1 MKKQSSQNLFMIEPE
16 VFYSNDQTIDS
27 NHYQFKNDDGSLELD
42 QITNNALNEFN
53 KLKTEIEKQGIEVT
67 SMKGISDCPDHIFP
81 NWFITFEDKTFQLF
95 SMRAENRRLE
105 KTKEM
110 IDFLAG
116 KYRLN
121 GDLSDFE
128 KKDMFLE
135 ATSSMVFDRVNRIV
149 YAAISPR
156 TNKELTKKWCG
167 DNNYELVLFETESH
181 KGDAIYHTDVFMY
194 VGQKI
199 IGICFDVILPQYKQ
213 MVKEKVK
220 RFHDVFEIEKNQIL
234 DFCGNSLEA
243 RNVSDEY
250 FLIMSSRAFNA
261 LRDDQK
267 EKLSKYYKKIIHS
280 DLTTIEKYGGGS
292 ARCMLNELF

>member
-1 MKKQSSQNLFMIEPE
+1 
-16 VFYSNDQTIDS
+16 
-27 NHYQFKNDDGSLELD
+27 
-42 QITNNALNEFN
+42 
-53 KLKTEIEKQGIEVT
+53 
-67 SMKGISDCPDHIFP
+67 MKGIPECPDHIFP

-95 SMRAENRRLE
+95 SMKAENRRLE

-110 IDFLAG
+110 IEFLSMN
-116 KYRLN
+116 YSLN
-121 GDLSDFE
+121 GDLTE
-128 KKDMFLE
+128 YENKDLFLE
-135 ATSSMVFDRVNRIV
+135 ATSSMVIDRVNMVV
-149 YAAISPR
+149 YAAISSR
-156 TNKELTKKWCG
+156 TSSELTKKWCD

-199 IGICFDVILPQYKQ
+199 IGICFDVILPKYRQ
-213 MVKEKVK
+213 MVKEKVS
-220 RFHDVFEIEKNQIL
+220 RFHDIYEIEENQIL

-243 RNVSDEY
+243 RNDSNEY

-261 LRDDQK
+261 LNDGQK

>member
-1 MKKQSSQNLFMIEPE
+1 MKNQSSQNLFMIEPE
-16 VFYSNDQTIDS
+16 VFYSNNQTIDS
-27 NHYQFKNDDGSLELD
+27 NHYQFKNEDGSLDLD
-42 QITNNALNEFN
+42 QITDSALTEFN
-53 KLKTEIEKQGIEVT
+53 NLKNEIEKHGIKVT
-67 SMKGISDCPDHIFP
+67 FMKGISDCPDHIFP

-110 IDFLAG
+110 IDFLAS
-116 KYRLN
+116 KYTLN
-121 GDLSDFE
+121 GDLTEFE

-156 TNKELTKKWCG
+156 TNEELTKKWCHE
-167 DNNYELVLFETESH
+167 NNYELVLFDTLSH
-181 KGDAIYHTDVFMY
+181 KGSSIYHTDVLMY
-194 VGQKI
+194 VGQKV
-199 IGICFDVILPQYKQ
+199 IGICFDVILPQYRGL
-213 MVKEKVK
+213 VRNKVSK
-220 RFHDVFEIEKNQIL
+220 YHDIFEINEEQIT

-243 RNVSDEY
+243 KNDKDEY

-261 LRDDQK
+261 LTKDQK
-267 EKLSKYYKKIIHS
+267 ITLSKYYKNIIHS

>member
-1 MKKQSSQNLFMIEPE
+1 
-16 VFYSNDQTIDS
+16 
-27 NHYQFKNDDGSLELD
+27 
-42 QITNNALNEFN
+42 
-53 KLKTEIEKQGIEVT
+53 
-67 SMKGISDCPDHIFP
+67 MKGIPECPDHIFP

-95 SMRAENRRLE
+95 SMKAENRRLE

-110 IDFLAG
+110 IEFLSMN
-116 KYRLN
+116 YSLN
-121 GDLSDFE
+121 GDLTE
-128 KKDMFLE
+128 YENKDLFLE
-135 ATSSMVFDRVNRIV
+135 ATSSMVIDRVNMVV
-149 YAAISPR
+149 YAAISSR
-156 TNKELTKKWCG
+156 TSSELTKKWCD

-199 IGICFDVILPQYKQ
+199 IGICFDVILPKYRQ
-213 MVKEKVK
+213 MVKEKVS
-220 RFHDVFEIEKNQIL
+220 RFHDLYEIEENQIL

-243 RNVSDEY
+243 RNDSNEY

-261 LRDDQK
+261 LNDGQK